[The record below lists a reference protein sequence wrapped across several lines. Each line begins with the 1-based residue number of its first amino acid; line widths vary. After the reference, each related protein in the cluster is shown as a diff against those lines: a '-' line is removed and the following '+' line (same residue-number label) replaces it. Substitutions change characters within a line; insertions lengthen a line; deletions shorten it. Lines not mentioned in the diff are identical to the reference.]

1 MHNYLKK
8 NRNIMKE
15 MDDINKNQMGLIEVK
30 TVIFKMK
37 ISLDVINSR
46 LDTALSPEKD

>member
-1 MHNYLKK
+1 MYKYLKK

-15 MDDINKNQMGLIEVK
+15 MDDINKNQMGLTEVK

-46 LDTALSPEKD
+46 LDTALSSLKN